1 MSRLIRFLERDTG
14 FSCSMDKF
22 GRAERSIWKHLRMIS
37 TDITHVSPLR
47 QEIARGSLIGFRRI
61 FDIEICH
68 PS

>member
-14 FSCSMDKF
+14 CSMDKF

-61 FDIEICH
+61 FDIEMCH